1 MQEKQG
7 DCDFYSQDIFFIAP
21 FFVID
26 RTSKKALTLKVSLE
40 QFIKDNA
47 NVGNML
53 LSIVSRRNNKKLVV
67 TLLTHM
73 IINKRVDLFGISKC
87 FNKLNAI
94 YKQAGLER
102 A

>member
-1 MQEKQG
+1 MHEQQG

-26 RTSKKALTLKVSLE
+26 RTSKKALTLKISLE

-53 LSIVSRRNNKKLVV
+53 LSIISRRNNKKLVV

-73 IINKRVDLFGISKC
+73 IINKRIDLIGISKC
-87 FNKLNAI
+87 FNKLNSI
-94 YKQAGLER
+94 YKQAG
-102 A
+102 